1 MMILS
6 SIMATLSL
14 QRFSFVMFQ
23 KLQMNMHSQYLRK
36 YMALPSFRGG
46 EGFCMLLIKFRFTFL
61 GVENSVLA
69 AFRMPHVKF
78 SQYPTGTNCQKKQTC
93 FLWLGEET
101 KQNWL
106 QKRGTVPV
114 QQLSLPSTGARPCQG
129 NRRAPDSVQRAF
141 LFMMH
146 TQQGSKMLVKFGE
159 VVQSGL
165 KFEIGRPAAHRG
177 VAESAG

>member
-1 MMILS
+1 
-6 SIMATLSL
+6 
-14 QRFSFVMFQ
+14 
-23 KLQMNMHSQYLRK
+23 MHSQYLRK

-106 QKRGTVPV
+106 FRLVCMFVCNHKGHNPV
-114 QQLSLPSTGARPCQG
+114 NQ
-129 NRRAPDSVQRAF
+129 
-141 LFMMH
+141 
-146 TQQGSKMLVKFGE
+146 SKLQDKTC
-159 VVQSGL
+159 S
-165 KFEIGRPAAHRG
+165 
-177 VAESAG
+177 

>member
-1 MMILS
+1 
-6 SIMATLSL
+6 
-14 QRFSFVMFQ
+14 
-23 KLQMNMHSQYLRK
+23 MNMHSQYLRK

-106 QKRGTVPV
+106 FRLVCMSNRCKLFFLITWLFKRNFKGAY
-114 QQLSLPSTGARPCQG
+114 SLLTSFQIWTIVLQEYTIALLMISAKIPKDHLMASVSE
-129 NRRAPDSVQRAF
+129 NR
-141 LFMMH
+141 
-146 TQQGSKMLVKFGE
+146 
-159 VVQSGL
+159 
-165 KFEIGRPAAHRG
+165 
-177 VAESAG
+177 